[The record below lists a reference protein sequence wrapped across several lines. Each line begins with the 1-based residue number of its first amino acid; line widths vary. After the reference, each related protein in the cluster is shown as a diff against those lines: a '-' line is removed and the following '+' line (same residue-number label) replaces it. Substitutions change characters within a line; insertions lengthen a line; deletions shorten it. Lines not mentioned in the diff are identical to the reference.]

1 MLNIDSEENAV
12 LLRVKV
18 VPGASRTRYMGEL
31 DEQAK
36 IAVSAAP
43 EKGKA
48 NRELIAFLAG
58 ILGVPKRDITVVAGH
73 TAPQK
78 KIRTANVTEDAVRA
92 TLKHLRS

>member
-1 MLNIDSEENAV
+1 MLDIDSEENAV
-12 LLRVKV
+12 VLKVKV

-31 DEQAK
+31 DAQAK

-48 NRELIAFLAG
+48 NKELIAYLAE
-58 ILGVPKRDITVVAGH
+58 ILGASKRDITILSGH

-78 KIRTANVTEDAVRA
+78 KIRIANVTEDAVRA
-92 TLKHLRS
+92 ALEHLRS